1 MAVRTPDPRGAP
13 PLRSAKSH
21 AQAAHA
27 SGIKAASQHNGV
39 IGGQGCG
46 GEPFDIPHRTAQAF
60 PQPLSIALGVA
71 MAGGIEH
78 HWFHRSV
85 TAVPETLTISM
96 PLSLPSTS

>member
-1 MAVRTPDPRGAP
+1 MGLCVPGE
-13 PLRSAKSH
+13 KG
-21 AQAAHA
+21 QAAHA

-39 IGGQGCG
+39 IGGQGSG

-71 MAGGIEH
+71 IAGGVKH
-78 HWFHRSV
+78 HWLHRSV